1 VVIPTQNASQTIG
14 RTVDSVL
21 NQTLLPDEII
31 FVDDCSTD
39 STVEVIHQHSGLS
52 TCSNSR
58 LLTTST
64 NSGPGVARNLGW
76 NEAGSEFVA
85 FLDADDSWHPQKL
98 ELQVAAL
105 LSHPWASFSGHR
117 YLIDSGDSM
126 AVLRY
131 SKLPYREFGLVHF
144 LLRNRFST
152 PSVMVSR
159 NVKLRF
165 GEHPGVSDDYLLWLR
180 LLARGERALF
190 SDAPLVHLHKAA
202 YGDGGL
208 SGQQRNISAEVWASP
223 DPETIARLHRD
234 VETTKKSFTTD
245 WRAQA
250 DALRNVIACFG
261 ERIVVVRACDSAGE
275 VLAIRAATILGAHA
289 FDFLAATSSEGRRCY
304 ASNVAMHTLLL
315 AVSERGAT
323 SYDFGGVD
331 PTTNKGVY
339 DFKHGAGGL
348 DHRYVGEFEFVSP
361 RAFKPILSK
370 LMALRLSA

>member
-1 VVIPTQNASQTIG
+1 MTWQPFVGTRVDWDGLVTRLDARTPFQLSAWARFRETFGWQTRRFVSNDG
-14 RTVDSVL
+14 HSAVQFLTRSVGPL
-21 NQTLLPDEII
+21 RVAWAAGGPLGTPSSTSLRDLQVAVKHAVGGGMLYMRLADHHPFADTREELLAQAGWSRPRRDIVTNQTLVRQLALTGSSL
-31 FVDDCSTD
+31 VDNYS
-39 STVEVIHQHSGLS
+39 
-52 TCSNSR
+52 SNWS
-58 LLTTST
+58 
-64 NSGPGVARNLGW
+64 RNL
-76 NEAGSEFVA
+76 
-85 FLDADDSWHPQKL
+85 
-98 ELQVAAL
+98 
-105 LSHPWASFSGHR
+105 R
-117 YLIDSGDSM
+117 
-126 AVLRY
+126 R
-131 SKLPYREFGLVHF
+131 
-144 LLRNRFST
+144 
-152 PSVMVSR
+152 
-159 NVKLRF
+159 
-165 GEHPGVSDDYLLWLR
+165 
-180 LLARGERALF
+180 
-190 SDAPLVHLHKAA
+190 
-202 YGDGGL
+202 
-208 SGQQRNISAEVWASP
+208 GQQRNISAEVWASP

-348 DHRYVGEFEFVSP
+348 DLRYVGEFEFVSP